1 MKRYGH
7 QARAGRGYTPNAIE
21 LPNFSV
27 VEYIDEDEPVPA
39 GVYVAGADTQ
49 AFSVLKAMIAAGDA
63 EYLGQRRDQGNQQY
77 IAVAVG
83 GQQVAEAATYA
94 ANPTIGIGADFF
106 STALRTYGDYW
117 PEAWWREVVQNS
129 VDAGAHQI
137 DCAVETLPDGNVR
150 ASITDNGG
158 GMSREVLLDK
168 FLVLGGTTK
177 RATGGSTGGFGK
189 AKELIILP
197 FVKWEIHS
205 RDTLVYSTRSV
216 IDYEVEPAQ
225 YLSGTRVSVVMP
237 PDQCTTAVHCRKY
250 LARCYLPRVRFTVDG
265 ESYQESD
272 LRPGDV
278 LDEWPGK
285 AQICYASGN
294 KRKARFPGEMLIRAK
309 DASGRGSLFM
319 WNVWVPSEIKGQL
332 MVEVTGP
339 TIDLFNDSRQQWGD
353 WDLRYAIED
362 FVRKLSSDL
371 TSTLRAKTK
380 KPEEYVFEGTEG
392 KFRAEL
398 GELREREQ
406 AALLESVGSGV
417 AEGKQVAPQVAEFS
431 AKQVGQLLEA
441 LGKFDTFAEERG
453 LKQADV
459 EGAPLKLSLTP
470 DVAEVMLKTV
480 AVRGPNHVEAVTKQ
494 MAWEPDFR
502 LRSYSAQYRIPKRFY
517 PEHMSGPVRKLARY
531 WAEMCRFV
539 MMLLGSDRPF
549 GVGFLFDDGSEH
561 PEGDIRGAEYE
572 HETERE
578 VGGEKVAVDEHW
590 LLVNP
595 FSDGRAMKQLIKLTT
610 QEDLNW
616 IFAAAVHECTHM
628 ANNVSTHTELFA
640 AALTHN
646 IARTAGRTRE
656 IAKIKKLVLAK
667 EREVTKR
674 LAAERPKRTRAGAPL
689 AAMRMK
695 QAGEPA
701 YHRLFVAVEKTPN
714 GDMFIDTLAS
724 REGDNRWGYSRWEI
738 PPSQRQLYVSDAA
751 GELHV
756 LKGIVARHGV
766 FRALN
771 DHWYFTLVDQK
782 DISRSEGNRLLK
794 RWGVGGAEPVA
805 FQGGERWGAIP
816 SVNAHGGGT
825 AEYVATE
832 SSRHGMRGVALRD
845 VHEASAPIHYE
856 LIARDGDGFTF
867 TFYRIAENSPF
878 VAETLER
885 AGRSSDETTFLT
897 LVSIMDVFEY
907 DPEWAKERAL
917 NSKGVQ
923 YAEGIPSEDVRPLE
937 DDRWRT

>member
-7 QARAGRGYTPNAIE
+7 QPRATGYRPNAIQ

-27 VEYIDEDEPVPA
+27 VEHIDENEPVPT
-39 GVYVAGADTQ
+39 GVYVAGAETQ
-49 AFSVLKAMIAAGDA
+49 AFSVLKAMVAAGDA

-94 ANPTIGIGADFF
+94 PNPTIGIGADFF

-158 GMSREVLLDK
+158 GMSRDVLLDK

-205 RDTLVYSTRSV
+205 RDTLVYSTNSV
-216 IDYEVEPAQ
+216 IDYEVESAQ
-225 YLSGTRVSVVMP
+225 YLSGTRVSVTMP

-265 ESYQESD
+265 DPYRESD
-272 LRPGDV
+272 LRPGEV
-278 LDEWPGK
+278 LREWPGK
-285 AQICYASGN
+285 AQVCYAAGN

-332 MVEVTGP
+332 VVEVTGS
-339 TIDLFNDSRQQWGD
+339 TIELFNDSRQQWGD

-362 FVRKLSSDL
+362 FVRELSSDL
-371 TSTLRAKTK
+371 TSALRAKVK

-392 KFRAEL
+392 KFQAEL
-398 GELREREQ
+398 GELREREE

-431 AKQVGQLLEA
+431 AEQVGRLLEA

-453 LKQADV
+453 LKQPDA
-459 EGAPLKLSLTP
+459 EGGPLKLSLTP

-502 LRSYSAQYRIPKRFY
+502 LRSYMADYRIPKRFY
-517 PEHMSGPVRKLARY
+517 PEQMSSPVRKLARY

-549 GVGFLFDDGSEH
+549 GVGFLFDNGSEH
-561 PEGDIRGAEYE
+561 PEGDMRGAEYE

-590 LLVNP
+590 LLLNP
-595 FSDGRAMKQLIKLTT
+595 FSDGASMKQLIKLST

-674 LAAERPKRTRAGAPL
+674 LAQAKPKRRGPRPPL
-689 AAMRMK
+689 AARLV
-695 QAGEPA
+695 QQGGAPPG
-701 YHRLFVAVEKTPN
+701 HRLFVAVEDM
-714 GDMFIDTLAS
+714 GDKGLFLDTLAKS
-724 REGDNRWGYSRWEI
+724 AGDSQWSWTRWEI
-738 PPSQRQLYVSDAA
+738 PEAEARWYRERPEAELDVLA
-751 GELHV
+751 GKVMRL
-756 LKGIVARHGV
+756 GIH
-766 FRALN
+766 RALR
-771 DHWYFTLVDQK
+771 DEWLWTLVEQDTLLK
-782 DISRSEGNRLLK
+782 RDSDRLLK
-794 RWGVGGAEPVA
+794 RWGVLGAEPVRYTP
-805 FQGGERWGAIP
+805 GWKYGERPWLTA
-816 SVNAHGGGT
+816 SGGGNT
-825 AEYVATE
+825 ERIVAEA
-832 SSRHGMRGVALRD
+832 SDAWAQAVALEGD
-845 VHEASAPIHYE
+845 DATVHLEFFFDEPESESGA
-856 LIARDGDGFTF
+856 
-867 TFYRIAENSPF
+867 TFYRVRASLPVVSEALSRSGKRQDAPLYQQLESVIEWMRTDPKDATRSLLASEGIEYADKIDRQD
-878 VAETLER
+878 VAELER
-885 AGRSSDETTFLT
+885 
-897 LVSIMDVFEY
+897 
-907 DPEWAKERAL
+907 
-917 NSKGVQ
+917 
-923 YAEGIPSEDVRPLE
+923 
-937 DDRWRT
+937 DRWRYG